1 MFEILSVPKTK
12 RGKSKL
18 EVIIKSRQLASYTL
32 KITQNENNFPKRYR
46 SFVRDEISEV
56 AVNIS
61 ARVYEANSIRVITVN
76 DYNERRALQ
85 KEALR
90 LTYRLLN
97 NIAIWHR
104 MHRIDNNHITF
115 WSESIMDVQS
125 LIRSWRDAD
134 SKRYQASLA
143 FDSIKCSDDE
153 DI

>member
-1 MFEILSVPKTK
+1 MSVPKTK
-12 RGKSKL
+12 RGKSRL
-18 EVIIKSRQLASYTL
+18 EVITKSRQLASYTL

-46 SFVRDEISEV
+46 SFVRDEICEV

-61 ARVYEANSIRVITVN
+61 SRIYEANSIRVITVN

-97 NIAIWHR
+97 NIAIWHG
-104 MHRIDNNHITF
+104 MHHIDNNRITF
-115 WSESIMDVQS
+115 WSESIMEVQS
-125 LIRSWRDAD
+125 LLRSWRDAD

-143 FDSIKCSDDE
+143 SGSIKQTDDE